1 MERYQD
7 SYELIKSHARL
18 VEAIAQALLSR
29 QKLLYSEVAELYHAW
44 KEEEGSLFEKP
55 EDITKNGPDC
65 INGLPSSI
73 CEKQP

>member
-7 SYELIKSHARL
+7 SYELIKSHSRL

-29 QKLLYSEVAELYHAW
+29 QKLLYSEVAELYRAW
-44 KEEEGSLFEKP
+44 KEEEGSLFEP
-55 EDITKNGPDC
+55 EDITKDGPDC
-65 INGLPSSI
+65 MNGLTPSI

>member
-1 MERYQD
+1 MERYQE

-29 QKLLYSEVAELYHAW
+29 QKLLYSEIAELYHAW
-44 KEEEGSLFEKP
+44 KEEEGSLFEP
-55 EDITKNGPDC
+55 EDITKNGPDR

-73 CEKQP
+73 CDEQP